1 MKTREEMIIYWRE
14 AAEAAEARIIEQR
27 QDLSNL
33 RMALDSVNERLHER
47 TLELDQLKAKVTKGF
62 FK

>member
-14 AAEAAEARIIEQR
+14 AAEAAEAKVIEQR

-33 RMALDSVNERLHER
+33 RMALDSANERLHAKI
-47 TLELDQLKAKVTKGF
+47 LEVHQLKAEMSKRGGK
-62 FK
+62 